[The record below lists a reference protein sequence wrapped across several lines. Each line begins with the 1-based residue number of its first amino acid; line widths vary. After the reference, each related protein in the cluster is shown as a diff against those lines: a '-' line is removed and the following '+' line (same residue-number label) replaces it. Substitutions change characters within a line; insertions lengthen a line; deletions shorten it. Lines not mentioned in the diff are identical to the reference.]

1 MWPAKA
7 LIDALK
13 TASAPASEAR
23 RHRAENWR
31 VRVRPLCAG
40 EVGPLLESFAGLD
53 PQSRE
58 LRYGAPR
65 LRLTAAELQQF
76 ADVDGY
82 DHVALVAES
91 ADGSQVGVA
100 RFVLNVDD
108 ESSADIVVTMHEAW
122 YQQGVGLFLASSLVY
137 GARRGRQHRF
147 PLVLRRDNEAAQRQ
161 SNRTRG
167 VLRLHATGTQPFS
180 SAME

>member
-1 MWPAKA
+1 MWSATA
-7 LIDALK
+7 LIDAIK

-65 LRLTAAELQQF
+65 LRLTAAELHQF
-76 ADVDGY
+76 ADVDGH

-108 ESSADIVVTMHEAW
+108 ESSADIVVTMLEAW

-161 SNRTRG
+161 LRPAHADLRTP
-167 VLRLHATGTQPFS
+167 A
-180 SAME
+180 A

>member
-7 LIDALK
+7 LIEALK
-13 TASAPASEAR
+13 TAPASSSEAR
-23 RHRAENWR
+23 RHRAEGWR

-40 EVGPLLESFAGLD
+40 EVGPLLESFAGLG
-53 PQSRE
+53 PRSRE

-65 LRLTAAELQQF
+65 LRLTAAELHQF
-76 ADVDGY
+76 ADVDSH

-100 RFVLNVDD
+100 RFVLNGDD
-108 ESSADIVVTMHEAW
+108 ESSADIVVTMPEAW

-147 PLVLRRDNEAAQRQ
+147 PLVLRRDNEAGRQR
-161 SNRTRG
+161 
-167 VLRLHATGTQPFS
+167 LRSDGRVGQ
-180 SAME
+180 